1 MNTGR
6 MWMYKNG
13 VIKKRRVWLEK
24 LIGECEEEIEKLEG
38 LGYYIGLETRNKYFD
53 LKVLYRIDGNGCGR
67 IRIKNKSREGTLLYK
82 RREGGD
88 TILLIRPTNIKS
100 LLNCII
106 EDCEEER
113 NAEVGV

>member
-1 MNTGR
+1 MDTGR
-6 MWMYKNG
+6 RLIYEYG
-13 VIKKRRVWLEK
+13 VIKKRRMWLER
-24 LIGECEEEIEKLEG
+24 LIGECEEEIEKLRG
-38 LGYYIGLETRNKYFD
+38 LGYIIKLETRYKYFD
-53 LKVLYRIDGNGCGR
+53 LKVLYEIDGTGGGR

-88 TILLIRPTNIKS
+88 TILLINPTNIKA

>member
-1 MNTGR
+1 M
-6 MWMYKNG
+6 
-13 VIKKRRVWLEK
+13 WLERS
-24 LIGECEEEIEKLEG
+24 IGECEEEMEKLGG
-38 LGYYIGLETRNKYFD
+38 LGYYIGLETRHKYFD
-53 LKVLYRIDGNGCGR
+53 LKVLYKIDGTGGGR
-67 IRIKNKSREGTLLYK
+67 IRIKNKSGEGTLLYK

-88 TILLIRPTNIKS
+88 TVLLIRPINIKA